1 MTARFKFSQELKSQ
15 VVVCSH
21 LKLFISTVF
30 IKIIS
35 YNNCFQKS
43 INCNINLGTECIYRG
58 NQAGRINFETT
69 TVPTQT
75 TTFSD
80 TDLGTVVGVPVVLL
94 LSCII
99 LAIMF
104 YCRCYIPAQ
113 RKKTLERAHVTY
125 IADPTSRP
133 GRTIIF

>member
-1 MTARFKFSQELKSQ
+1 MEIT
-15 VVVCSH
+15 
-21 LKLFISTVF
+21 
-30 IKIIS
+30 
-35 YNNCFQKS
+35 N
-43 INCNINLGTECIYRG
+43 
-58 NQAGRINFETT
+58 
-69 TVPTQT
+69 
-75 TTFSD
+75 

-133 GRTIIF
+133 GKTISSSLSISNINIKVET

>member
-1 MTARFKFSQELKSQ
+1 MISFSLIMLGFECVNAGPRIELT
-15 VVVCSH
+15 
-21 LKLFISTVF
+21 STV
-30 IKIIS
+30 S
-35 YNNCFQKS
+35 
-43 INCNINLGTECIYRG
+43 TPRG
-58 NQAGRINFETT
+58 MEI
-69 TVPTQT
+69 
-75 TTFSD
+75 SD

-133 GRTIIF
+133 GN

>member
-1 MTARFKFSQELKSQ
+1 MNLISINYNKQLGEECAHRRSGIDGIDFPT
-15 VVVCSH
+15 
-21 LKLFISTVF
+21 STVATRTGME
-30 IKIIS
+30 IT
-35 YNNCFQKS
+35 N
-43 INCNINLGTECIYRG
+43 
-58 NQAGRINFETT
+58 
-69 TVPTQT
+69 
-75 TTFSD
+75 

-133 GRTIIF
+133 GKNITRY

>member
-1 MTARFKFSQELKSQ
+1 MEIT
-15 VVVCSH
+15 
-21 LKLFISTVF
+21 
-30 IKIIS
+30 
-35 YNNCFQKS
+35 N
-43 INCNINLGTECIYRG
+43 
-58 NQAGRINFETT
+58 
-69 TVPTQT
+69 
-75 TTFSD
+75 

-133 GRTIIF
+133 GKINKWRVKFRIIKFKKCSIHADYDRLTYMKSNIQKIRY